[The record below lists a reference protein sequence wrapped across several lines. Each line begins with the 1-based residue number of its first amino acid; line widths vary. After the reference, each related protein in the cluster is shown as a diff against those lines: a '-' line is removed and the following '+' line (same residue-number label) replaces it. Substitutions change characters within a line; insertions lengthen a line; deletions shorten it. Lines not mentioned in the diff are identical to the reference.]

1 MEDMNTPHDHDHND
15 MTPLDYAQ
23 AHNNELT
30 QKLEQV
36 TEDRDIWRRTTE
48 IWKSR
53 AAAHEEN
60 YQEML
65 RRVDEL
71 SAENKLWE
79 EEAKRWRDM
88 YMEYDEMLE
97 GDLEKAKE
105 RIANVMA
112 KIKSLEK
119 EMKDNY

>member
-1 MEDMNTPHDHDHND
+1 
-15 MTPLDYAQ
+15 
-23 AHNNELT
+23 
-30 QKLEQV
+30 
-36 TEDRDIWRRTTE
+36 
-48 IWKSR
+48 
-53 AAAHEEN
+53 
-60 YQEML
+60 ML

-71 SAENKLWE
+71 VADNKLWE

>member
-1 MEDMNTPHDHDHND
+1 MET
-15 MTPLDYAQ
+15 
-23 AHNNELT
+23 NET
-30 QKLEQV
+30 K
-36 TEDRDIWRRTTE
+36 

-53 AAAHEEN
+53 AQAHEEN
-60 YQEML
+60 YNQTL
-65 RRVDEL
+65 KRVDEL
-71 SAENKLWE
+71 VAENKLWRE
-79 EEAKRWRDM
+79 DAKRWRDM

-119 EMKDNY
+119 EMEDNY

>member
-1 MEDMNTPHDHDHND
+1 MEAMNTPHDHDHKD

-60 YQEML
+60 YQQML

-71 SAENKLWE
+71 VAENKLWE

>member
-1 MEDMNTPHDHDHND
+1 

-60 YQEML
+60 YQQML

-71 SAENKLWE
+71 VAENKLWE

>member
-1 MEDMNTPHDHDHND
+1 MEAMNTPHDHDHND

-30 QKLEQV
+30 KKLEQV
-36 TEDRDIWRRTTE
+36 TEDRDIWRRTTQ

-60 YQEML
+60 YQQML
-65 RRVDEL
+65 RRVEEL
-71 SAENKLWE
+71 SADNKLWE
-79 EEAKRWRDM
+79 WEAKRWRDM

-97 GDLEKAKE
+97 GQVNDAVDRLEK
-105 RIANVMA
+105 V
-112 KIKSLEK
+112 LEGLDELK
-119 EMKDNY
+119 KQVEDEY